1 MKKITLLFSI
11 CAFLMANV
19 INAQTVVWSSDL
31 EDLTGWGNV
40 QDLDGD
46 TNNWGFYN
54 PGALSIAVGFSG
66 IYASSASYSSNGAL
80 TPDNLLF
87 TPTMSIPEE
96 AVVITYKMKVAASY
110 TPDFA
115 ENFTV
120 YVYDDATGPS
130 IDSPIYTETLSAG
143 GAGTAKLISAEVPA
157 TFAGKTVRFIIRH
170 HDCTNQDSIM
180 VDDFEVSYTTGAQ
193 TVNTVT
199 IDWGF
204 NSTPS
209 TTNDA
214 QVASRTIEVGDT
226 VTWTWVG
233 SSTHNLVKLTGPED
247 GFGVD
252 VVRYPVGH
260 VYSHTFKTIGVNTY
274 DCSPHPDSMFGTITV
289 VAEGALST
297 SEARRLNFEMFPNP
311 ASDKVSIQLPFG
323 AENATVE
330 FYDSL
335 GRLAL
340 SKKVTRINNK
350 MDVNAL
356 SKGIYILKVFT
367 ADQIGSQKFIKN

>member
-1 MKKITLLFSI
+1 MTKKLPLIL
-11 CAFLMANV
+11 FLMFSVCAV
-19 INAQTVVWSSDL
+19 AQT
-31 EDLTGWGNV
+31 
-40 QDLDGD
+40 
-46 TNNWGFYN
+46 TN
-54 PGALSIAVGFSG
+54 
-66 IYASSASYSSNGAL
+66 
-80 TPDNLLF
+80 
-87 TPTMSIPEE
+87 
-96 AVVITYKMKVAASY
+96 
-110 TPDFA
+110 
-115 ENFTV
+115 
-120 YVYDDATGPS
+120 
-130 IDSPIYTETLSAG
+130 TE
-143 GAGTAKLISAEVPA
+143 
-157 TFAGKTVRFIIRH
+157 
-170 HDCTNQDSIM
+170 
-180 VDDFEVSYTTGAQ
+180 
-193 TVNTVT
+193 T

-209 TTNDA
+209 ATGDSN
-214 QVASRTIEVGDT
+214 ASRTIEIGDT

-233 SSTHNLVKLTGPED
+233 SSTHNVVKLTGPEA

-252 VVRYPVGH
+252 EVRYPVGH
-260 VYSHTFKTIGVNTY
+260 VYSHTFNTIGVNTY

-311 ASDKVSIQLPFG
+311 ASDKVSIQLPSG

-330 FYDSL
+330 FSAPE